1 MNNLKRVLS
10 LGLVGAMLSGMMIM
24 GASASMDYTDVDDI
38 TNVEA
43 VEAMGSLNIIN
54 GKDDGSFDPEGFV
67 TRAEMAK
74 MIAVAMNG
82 GKEPNFGV
90 KANPSY
96 TDIKGHWAETF
107 IEYCRDLEIISGRGD
122 GTFDP
127 AGNVTGV
134 EAAKMVLSAL
144 GYDATAY
151 QLVGANWNVN
161 VNREAT
167 QTCDPS
173 LYESLENVTMAQAI
187 TRDVAAQII
196 WNGLQNETMTKT
208 PDKSV
213 TSGEVTYT
221 YEGSNKNF
229 LEVHYGAKIGY
240 GKLEGNHWTDNS
252 IPEGQIRIS
261 GFYTDN
267 VTPGTSHMF
276 VWDTDLAN
284 IGEEVKVIFKDG
296 VNGTKERP
304 DRNDTIYGVFNTGKT
319 QVLHAT
325 KADVA
330 ETKNDKVVLKI
341 AGTTYNV
348 NAGVEVVNNYNVA
361 VPTTYTAAQLKGNAS
376 EGSQLNK
383 DLKAA
388 NGDAIKVIFNDDNE
402 IVKIY
407 VLSSKLAVVTG
418 VSSDKVSISGVGSL
432 DKDDNEIYEDVAKDD
447 VVVVTTLYKPSDA
460 TDDNA
465 YTIVEKAEVVEG
477 ELTKWKTNESVT
489 VDGETYKL
497 YHNNYLNSK
506 DTATV
511 VGGETTY
518 HFDFVTTNI
527 SKSESKVDDDLVGK
541 DVALYLVNG
550 FVAAI
555 KRTSEDAS
563 NYSVIIDVVTSGT
576 VGSALDGV
584 KIRVLGADGT
594 KTTLT
599 LADDSKMEDGL
610 GGTKTIAGTSDATH
624 VAWNTVL
631 KKGAIVT
638 YDVNKDGEATVTVKC
653 GGLRSGITAAYKKDA
668 KTVEDGTNTYVTAAD
683 CVLFI
688 STSATGDY
696 KAYNIRDLGNIDLAS
711 ATDNFSWVWDKDN
724 KVVAVFMDTKTG
736 VAGAGSKRVYG
747 IVTAYNGGVRL
758 DGTAYRQYTISVNG
772 EDYVVNQKATAWE
785 AASSA
790 TNQLKKGAVVTFEP
804 TSDGYY
810 ENANDFILVK
820 NDAAFDGNLVWSS
833 YVKEYD
839 ADAGIITLYTGTQ
852 AKKADGTNAGVG
864 DTVAY
869 YEGTGS
875 FTYAVDD
882 DVKMFY
888 VDTDND
894 KGFESGSVN
903 TFDQLSAKR
912 NVSLVIEQT
921 TQKVV
926 VIVAEV
932 SNEEH
937 VDKW

>member
-90 KANPSY
+90 KATPSY

-127 AGNVTGV
+127 SGNVTGV

-173 LYESLENVTMAQAI
+173 LYESLENVAMAQAI

-221 YEGSNKNF
+221 YEGSKKNF

-267 VTPGTSHMF
+267 VTPNTSHMF

-325 KADVA
+325 VGDVA
-330 ETKNDKVVLKI
+330 ETKNNKAVLKI
-341 AGTTYNV
+341 AGTEYNV
-348 NAGVEVVNNYNVA
+348 MTRAADNSDVGVDVITNYNVA
-361 VPTTYTAAQLKGNAS
+361 GAAHYTTAQITNGNTGVNSDKGSTFNQAM
-376 EGSQLNK
+376 
-383 DLKAA
+383 KAA
-388 NGDAIKVIFNDDNE
+388 NGDTIKAIFNDDNK
-402 IVKIY
+402 ITKIY
-407 VLSSKLAVVTG
+407 VMSSKLAVVTA
-418 VSSDKVSISGVGSL
+418 VSSDKVSIAGVGSL

-447 VVVVTTLYKPSDA
+447 VVVVTTLYKSNA
-460 TDDNA
+460 TDDDA
-465 YTIVEKAEVVEG
+465 YSIVEKAEVVEG
-477 ELTKWKTNESVT
+477 ELTKWKTNENVT

-497 YHNNYLNSK
+497 YHSTYTK
-506 DTATV
+506 TATA
-511 VGGETTY
+511 T
-518 HFDFVTTNI
+518 DFTDLVTTNI
-527 SKSESKVDDDLVGK
+527 SKSENKVDDDLVGK

-550 FVAAI
+550 YVAAI
-555 KRTSEDAS
+555 KRTSEDAN
-563 NYSVIIDVVTSGT
+563 NYSVIIDVYQGGQGLSSV
-576 VGSALDGV
+576 LDGYR
-584 KIRVLGADGT
+584 IRVLGADGT
-594 KTTLT
+594 KTVLDV
-599 LADDSKMEDGL
+599 ADDSKAVF
-610 GGTKTIAGTSDATH
+610 GTTDVDLKNGSNA
-624 VAWNTVL
+624 NTYLV
-631 KKGAIVT
+631 KGAIVT
-638 YDVNKDGEATVTVKC
+638 YDINKDGDATVTVK
-653 GGLRSGITAAYKKDA
+653 GQLQTGRTADYKKDA
-668 KTVEDGTNTYVTAAD
+668 KTVTLNGSPATTYVTDAD
-683 CVLFI
+683 CVLFVE
-688 STSATGDY
+688 TATDTY
-696 KAYNIRDLGNIDLAS
+696 KAYNIRNLGNVGIAS
-711 ATDNFSWVWDKDN
+711 KNFSWVWDKDG
-724 KVVAVFMDTKTG
+724 KVVAAFMQTLTG
-736 VAGAGSKRVYG
+736 VAGAGSNRVYG

-758 DGTAYRQYTISVNG
+758 DGTAYRQYNISVNG
-772 EDYVVNQKATAWE
+772 EDYVVNQKSTAWTGAD
-785 AASSA
+785 AAH
-790 TNQLKKGAVVTFEP
+790 QLKKGAVVTFEP

-810 ENANDFILVK
+810 ENSNDFILVK
-820 NDAAFDGNLVWSS
+820 DNAAFDGNLVWSS

-839 ADAGIITLYTGTQ
+839 VDGGIITLFTG
-852 AKKADGTNAGVG
+852 KNRLDRYGNVIADGDTTT
-864 DTVAY
+864 TVAS

-875 FTYAVDD
+875 KTYAVDD
-882 DVKMFY
+882 DVKMYF
-888 VDTDND
+888 VDTDAD

-903 TFDQLSAKR
+903 TFDQLSGTK
-912 NVSLVIEQT
+912 NVSLVIEQS
-921 TQKVV
+921 TQKVIA
-926 VIVAEV
+926 IVAEV
-932 SNEEH
+932 SNSVD